1 MARSEGLL
9 VAVMLPWLK
18 SAAMAA
24 TCAPRP
30 ICLGFV
36 PPSVALG
43 AEPKL
48 SVFASWVAKATFDS
62 LKPVVPALEILLPRT
77 LISVSFRDSPFSD
90 VLRADVSPIVA
101 PRSVAKRRCDFLSAL
116 IGQRQ
121 IKSVVFV
128 ATGVFG
134 KLCRL
139 SLHGRT
145 DFSGA
150 RASKKAALDPGIR
163 TGQRIATNELPI
175 LRHPNHW

>member
-9 VAVMLPWLK
+9 VAVMAPWLK

-24 TCAPRP
+24 TEAPRP

-48 SVFASWVAKATFDS
+48 NVLANCVAKATLDS
-62 LKPVVPALEILLPRT
+62 LKPVVPALEMLFPRT
-77 LISVSFRDSPFSD
+77 LISVSFRASPFSD

-101 PRSVAKRRCDFLSAL
+101 PPGPWQKDGVTSCLPL
-116 IGQRQ
+116 IGQLL

-128 ATGVFG
+128 ATGPVG
-134 KLCRL
+134 K
-139 SLHGRT
+139 
-145 DFSGA
+145 SG
-150 RASKKAALDPGIR
+150 L
-163 TGQRIATNELPI
+163 
-175 LRHPNHW
+175 